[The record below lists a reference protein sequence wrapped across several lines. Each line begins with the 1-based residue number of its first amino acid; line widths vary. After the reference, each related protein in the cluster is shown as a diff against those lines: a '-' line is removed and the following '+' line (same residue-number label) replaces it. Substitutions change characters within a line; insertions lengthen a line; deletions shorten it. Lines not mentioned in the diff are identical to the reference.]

1 MAPHKGKTVTVVEHP
16 HSEWQPGDPQPHSFG
31 SDHYIDLIPEQIGS
45 DIYPAIISSIC
56 PRPIGFVCCLNS
68 KGQRN
73 LSPYSYF
80 NAMHHDPPLVVLGT
94 CQSAARGGNRK
105 DMEQYVRETGCGQLQ
120 SPFQQISFHSVCAA
134 NL

>member
-1 MAPHKGKTVTVVEHP
+1 MAPHQGNTVNFVAPPHP
-16 HSEWQPGDPQPHSFG
+16 EWQPGDQQPHSFG
-31 SDHYIDLIPEQIGS
+31 SDNYIDLVPEEFGS

-56 PRPIGFVCCLNS
+56 PRPIGFVCCLND

-94 CQSAARGGNRK
+94 CQSAVRGGNRK
-105 DMEQYVRETGCGQLQ
+105 DMEQYVRETRLGQL
-120 SPFQQISFHSVCAA
+120 
-134 NL
+134 